1 MASES
6 DLKEDWKRVDR
17 ALIPEKLLGEMPQPE
32 CKGLTLLTDVI
43 INATVCHLGPA
54 KVR

>member
-17 ALIPEKLLGEMPQPE
+17 ALIPEKLLGEMSQPE
-32 CKGLTLLTDVI
+32 CKALTLSLI
-43 INATVCHLGPA
+43 HI
-54 KVR
+54 